1 MMSVILITGCSTGLG
16 QATALHLARKGHRVF
31 ATMRAPERDGGP
43 LQEAA
48 DMERL
53 EISAPRLDVCD
64 QSSVH
69 DAVEAALREAGRID
83 VLINNA
89 GRGDLGALELATE
102 EQIRGMFETNV
113 FGPLRMAQAVLP
125 SMRARGSGTIVQVS
139 SVAGHIVGLGNGLYA
154 GTKHALE
161 AMSEALAA
169 EVLQFGIRVA
179 IIEPGFFATPIIDKA
194 VASVAAGAAGD
205 GPYANVERRMAGIYM
220 GGKAAAQDPFEV
232 AAVIEHAITT
242 DTPRLRYLVGVDAE
256 VFMRERPKMTDE
268 EYLQSFGRPQSD
280 DEFFAEFMRRFPMP
294 TP

>member
-1 MMSVILITGCSTGLG
+1 MSVILITGCSTGLG

-48 DMERL
+48 DKERL